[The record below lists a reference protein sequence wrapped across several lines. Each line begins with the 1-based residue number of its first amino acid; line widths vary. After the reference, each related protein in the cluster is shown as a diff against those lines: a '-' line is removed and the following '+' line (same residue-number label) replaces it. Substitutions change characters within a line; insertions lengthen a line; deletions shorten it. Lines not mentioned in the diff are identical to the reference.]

1 MKVAYI
7 AGVCVAHDAI
17 SAAVRDEICWLR
29 ESGHEVILFAYAC
42 DYQEL
47 PFVLT
52 DSETDIVFHPFF
64 QQCDVA
70 VFHFGVFY
78 SLFNVLPVVRNGAK
92 KVVVFHNITP
102 KEFLPASS
110 HALIDRSFSQLTNM
124 AFADHI
130 ICDSQVN
137 QTVLREN
144 GVRTPSTVI
153 PLPVHAS
160 LSAPSTKPSFSD
172 GVIRILFLGR
182 FVRSKGP
189 TELLSAL
196 ADLLK
201 RESGLVVQ
209 LDMIGNLKFS
219 DDRVLERMRELI
231 DRMHADFGA
240 RLMVNIAGNASE
252 AQKQEILRNADL
264 FVLPTYHEGFCVPIL
279 EAIASG
285 CLVVCY
291 DNSNTP
297 SVSGALARLVP
308 TGDIAALEQSI
319 GAEIETIASGAWKSA
334 GYRDRV
340 GASKRHLSAFAPDCV
355 REQYLDFMER
365 RLNRLC

>member
-1 MKVAYI
+1 MKLAYI
-7 AGVCVAHDAI
+7 SGVCVAHDAL
-17 SAAVRDEICWLR
+17 STAVRDEICWLR
-29 ESGHEVILFAYAC
+29 EAGHEVVLFAYAC
-42 DYQEL
+42 DYPDL
-47 PFVLT
+47 PFVPT
-52 DSETDIVFHPFF
+52 EREADIVFHPFF

-78 SLFNVLPVVRNGAK
+78 SLFNVLPLVRNRAK

-102 KEFLPASS
+102 REFMPASA
-110 HALIDRSFSQLTNM
+110 HDLIDRSFSQLTNM

-130 ICDSQVN
+130 ICVSKVN
-137 QTVLREN
+137 QMVLREN

-153 PLPVHAS
+153 PLPVHAT
-160 LSAPSTKPSFSD
+160 LSAPPAKPSFSD
-172 GVIRILFLGR
+172 GVIRIVFLGR
-182 FVRSKGP
+182 FVKSKGP

-196 ADLLK
+196 GDLLK
-201 RESGLVVQ
+201 RRAGLVVQ

-231 DRMHADFGA
+231 DRMGADFGR
-240 RLMVNIAGNASE
+240 RLAVNIVGNAAE

-297 SVSGALARLVP
+297 TVSGALARLVP
-308 TGDIAALEQSI
+308 TGDIAALEQAI
-319 GAEIETIASGAWKSA
+319 GTEIDTIASDAWKSA
-334 GYRDRV
+334 AYRDRV
-340 GASKRHLSAFAPDCV
+340 SASKRHLGGFAPDCV